1 MPASQITCLGLSH
14 RTASVETREQLA
26 CSLTDVSLLLPAVG
40 GSVGESDGRFVAI
53 KEIAILSTCNRMEL
67 YAVVDDGHA
76 DPRSLLGEML
86 RTIHHID
93 LAPFAEHIH
102 FYEGEAA
109 IHHLFNVAA
118 GLDSLVLGEPQIL
131 GQVNDAYQAAM
142 EAGTIGAHLNAI
154 FQAAIRAGKRAR
166 TETAISNNP
175 ASISSV
181 AISLAQ
187 KLLGDLKGRR
197 ALVIGLGEM
206 GQLALK
212 ALRHRGMEDV
222 SVANRTLSRA
232 ETAVAGSGGAAYSL
246 QQLPQALPQMDLVIT
261 ATASPRPII
270 SPPMIADLMDGREKR
285 PFVLID
291 IAVPRD
297 VDPDVAAVPGVHLFD
312 VDDLQGT
319 LDEALA
325 ARRREVPRVETIIHQ
340 EISCL
345 RAELQELAIKPL
357 IVDLR
362 RKAEKIRQRELK
374 RTMRYLDDVDPE
386 TMEHIQHLSRSLVNK
401 LLHDPTIRLKAKAS
415 NGHAADYAATVR
427 DLFALEA
434 TVNGSNQ

>member
-1 MPASQITCLGLSH
+1 MTIPQIACLGLSH
-14 RTASVETREQLA
+14 RTAPVETREQLT
-26 CSLTDVSLLLPAVG
+26 CSLTDASRLLPAVG
-40 GSVGESDGRFVAI
+40 ESMDEIDGRFAAI
-53 KEIAILSTCNRMEL
+53 QEIAILSTCNRMEL
-67 YAVVDDGHA
+67 YAVVDGA
-76 DPRSLLGEML
+76 FAAPRNLLGEML
-86 RTIHHID
+86 QAIHQID
-93 LAPFAEHIH
+93 LDPFAEHIY

-131 GQVNDAYQAAM
+131 GQVNDAYQAAV
-142 EAGTIGAHLNAI
+142 EAHTLGPRLNAI

-166 TETAISNNP
+166 TETAISSNP

-187 KLLGDLKGRR
+187 EVLGDLTARR
-197 ALVIGLGEM
+197 ALVVGLGEM

-212 ALRHRGMEDV
+212 SLRHRGVDDV
-222 SVANRTLSRA
+222 SVANRTVSRA
-232 ETAVAGSGGAAYSL
+232 ETAVSGGDGVAYSL
-246 QQLPQALPQMDLVIT
+246 DQLPAALSQMDVVIT
-261 ATASPRPII
+261 ATASPQPII
-270 SPPMIADLMDGREKR
+270 SAAMVAGVTAGREER

-297 VDPDVAAVPGVHLFD
+297 VDPAARNVPGVHLFD

-319 LDEALA
+319 LDSALA

-362 RKAEKIRQRELK
+362 RKAEAIRQRELK

-415 NGHAADYAATVR
+415 NGHAANYAAAVR
-427 DLFALEA
+427 DLFALE
-434 TVNGSNQ
+434 TTTNGSNQ